1 MISSLQTLECQ
12 FPIVIFPSYCQIIL
26 RNRAKHLHSPDEQLH
41 SLAGSFGYVAPEVL
55 HKDGH
60 GKPVDVW
67 ATGYVPSNPHLSVLL
82 VPTCRYTRIITYVI
96 LCGYPPFR
104 SDDVKILLRET
115 LDAKIEF
122 HDRYWQNISQEGA
135 SKKQLSHFTSML
147 ICRPQP

>member
-1 MISSLQTLECQ
+1 MN
-12 FPIVIFPSYCQIIL
+12 FPSYCQVIL
-26 RNRAKHLHSPDEQLH
+26 CNRAKHLHSPDEQLH

-67 ATGYVPSNPHLSVLL
+67 ATGYVLSNSHPSVLL
-82 VPTCRYTRIITYVI
+82 VPTCRITSIITYVI

-104 SDDVKILLRET
+104 SEDVKMLLKET

-122 HDRYWQNISQEGA
+122 HDRYWKNIGQEG
-135 SKKQLSHFTSML
+135 TSAQPSRSISALL
-147 ICRPQP
+147 ICPPRL